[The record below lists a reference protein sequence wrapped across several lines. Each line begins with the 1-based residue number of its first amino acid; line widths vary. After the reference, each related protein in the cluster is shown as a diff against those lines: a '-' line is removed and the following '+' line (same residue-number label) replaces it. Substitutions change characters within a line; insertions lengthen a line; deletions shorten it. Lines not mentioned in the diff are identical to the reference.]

1 MRNLAMLALVTAALL
16 MAISPRAAVAADSP
30 ARHSPA
36 TLSRQA
42 KPVIDDHDESRVVV
56 QLIVLGLAIGV
67 VVVAGTA
74 AYFVRRRLGLTAYDA
89 DAARA
94 AQDGHH

>member
-16 MAISPRAAVAADSP
+16 VAVSTRAAAAADAP
-30 ARHSPA
+30 PQHTPA

-42 KPVIDDHDESRVVV
+42 KPVIDDHDESRVTI

-74 AYFVRRRLGLTAYDA
+74 AYLVRRRLGLTAYDA

>member
-1 MRNLAMLALVTAALL
+1 MRNLAMLTLVTAALL
-16 MAISPRAAVAADSP
+16 MAVSTRAAVAADAP
-30 ARHSPA
+30 AQRTPA
-36 TLSRQA
+36 PLSRQT
-42 KPVIDDHDESRVVV
+42 KPIIDDHDESRVVV

-74 AYFVRRRLGLTAYDA
+74 AYLVRRRLGLTAYDA

>member
-16 MAISPRAAVAADSP
+16 MAVSTRAAVASDAP
-30 ARHSPA
+30 AQHTPA
-36 TLSRQA
+36 TLSGQA

-56 QLIVLGLAIGV
+56 QLIVLGLVIGV

-74 AYFVRRRLGLTAYDA
+74 AYLVRRRLGLTAYDA